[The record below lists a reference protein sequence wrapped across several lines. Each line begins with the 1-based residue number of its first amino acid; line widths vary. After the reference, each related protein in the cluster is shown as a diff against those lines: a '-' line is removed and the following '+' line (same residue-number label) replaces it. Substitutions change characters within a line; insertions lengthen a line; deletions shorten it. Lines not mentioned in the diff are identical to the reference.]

1 MRSRAY
7 EVVFILQGDERCC
20 IIPLYSLFFL
30 GGDNTPLNET
40 SFDGITPKTK
50 NISTP
55 NVFLGT
61 PFRSPSQSL
70 ASTPGRMMTPQI
82 TNEKVASGFTTPSQT
97 PLRDQFSINPDSHV
111 DSFSDVSMMKQQQN
125 ELRAQLKAGL
135 GSLPTP
141 RNDFEI
147 VLPGNEMLSEE
158 VVDESLVEDASEVEE
173 RVARRNKVE
182 GKYHVL
188 LLYLA
193 CNLYMF
199 FS

>member
-1 MRSRAY
+1 MPMKY
-7 EVVFILQGDERCC
+7 V
-20 IIPLYSLFFL
+20 PLWVKNWLFL
-30 GGDNTPLNET
+30 GGDNTPLGET
-40 SFDGITPKTK
+40 SFEGITPKAK

-70 ASTPGRMMTPQI
+70 GSTPGRVTTPQI
-82 TNEKVASGFTTPSQT
+82 TGERVAPGFTTPSQT
-97 PLRDQFSINPDSHV
+97 PLRDQFSINPESCA

-135 GSLPTP
+135 GSLPAP

-147 VLPGNEMLSEE
+147 VLPANEILSEE
-158 VVDESLVEDASEVEE
+158 VVEESLVEDAAEVEE
-173 RVARRNKVE
+173 RVALRKKAE
-182 GKYHVL
+182 GKVYYPTRQANHTC
-188 LLYLA
+188 LY
-193 CNLYMF
+193 